1 MVETFIVKQVFPLT
15 EFDGREGK
23 VKALPMILAG
33 ASGEIYLE
41 VYNDR
46 AEKLSSE
53 GICNGCGI
61 AASLNFGVKSYTP
74 QGQQTSGSATTFY
87 RTQVYLE
94 EFVIINNAI
103 KGF

>member
-41 VYNDR
+41 AYNDR
-46 AEKLSSE
+46 ADSIVPRSILRSLSSSIMQLKGSKRYETAGFFKRE
-53 GICNGCGI
+53 GR
-61 AASLNFGVKSYTP
+61 
-74 QGQQTSGSATTFY
+74 GSDA
-87 RTQVYLE
+87 
-94 EFVIINNAI
+94 
-103 KGF
+103 G

>member
-41 VYNDR
+41 AYNDR

-53 GICNGCGI
+53 GI
-61 AASLNFGVKSYTP
+61 F
-74 QGQQTSGSATTFY
+74 
-87 RTQVYLE
+87 E

>member
-1 MVETFIVKQVFPLT
+1 
-15 EFDGREGK
+15 
-23 VKALPMILAG
+23 MILAG

-41 VYNDR
+41 AYNDW

-53 GICNGCGI
+53 GI
-61 AASLNFGVKSYTP
+61 F
-74 QGQQTSGSATTFY
+74 
-87 RTQVYLE
+87 E